1 MAKTLNVIQQSD
13 MWKLGQWLEAKELTV
28 DDTREGLAA
37 QASELI
43 GGKPVTA
50 NNIDGLLKMIDK
62 RMPSIRTMDTDQR
75 VRILARNLR
84 AIMLHLN
91 VPVST
96 ELESL
101 C

>member
-1 MAKTLNVIQQSD
+1 MAKQLNCIKQSD

-37 QASELI
+37 EAATMI
-43 GGKPVTA
+43 GAPVTV
-50 NNIDGLLKMIDK
+50 NNITSLLDMVGKK
-62 RMPSIRTMDTDQR
+62 LPSIRTMDTDQR
-75 VRILARNLR
+75 VRILARNIR

-91 VPVST
+91 IPVST
-96 ELESL
+96 ELEHL